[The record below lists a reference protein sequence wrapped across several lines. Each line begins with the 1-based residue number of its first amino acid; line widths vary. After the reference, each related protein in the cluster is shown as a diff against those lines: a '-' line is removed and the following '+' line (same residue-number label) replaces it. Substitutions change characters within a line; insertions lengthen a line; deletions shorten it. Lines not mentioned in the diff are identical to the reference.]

1 MDLKKA
7 IKHQE
12 LKDLMVKKQGNGHH
26 ELALEIGLEALQI
39 SEEWQIYRDMGCSS
53 LKLGNFEDA
62 IKFFKKQV
70 KLVTKIKDAGGLQ
83 NLAAYKNLIDAQ
95 CRAKDYQAAMK
106 TCEKIKMF
114 NLNSQNIHDVP
125 LKSLQLRFS
134 EEDMQDKDGTKDQV
148 AANFERYLTYQV
160 SVWIC
165 LSKAEIFTA
174 LDNPALACHWL
185 DEIKKILCEYQTWIT
200 PKWIDVNYV
209 NEKDFEIC
217 FGETKFSMD
226 MDKGLT
232 YIFQRKDLAS
242 TDFLV
247 SFYYSS
253 FESIRASWLIKTLTD
268 CGPYCTKNEGKCGH
282 PTICKLVHRIL
293 TVGIVCLEYM
303 DKYFASSHLDW
314 ESLKKL
320 QSNLCCENS
329 SMLKEINK
337 AIFYSPFSE
346 DKVILFINHL
356 IETSLNEDIK
366 KKIIRYKNSMLIN
379 SKLQLTMKNLEK
391 YQNFCEEHGI
401 NRRKAINLT
410 AYFG

>member
-12 LKDLMVKKQGNGHH
+12 LKDLMAKKQQKGHH
-26 ELALEIGLEALQI
+26 DLALELGLEALQI
-39 SEEWQIYRDMGCSS
+39 SEEWQIYRDMGFSS

-70 KLVTKIKDAGGLQ
+70 KLLTNAGVLE
-83 NLAAYKNLIDAQ
+83 NLFAYKNLIDAQ

-106 TCEKIKMF
+106 TCQKVKLYSLYSED
-114 NLNSQNIHDVP
+114 IHDVP
-125 LKSLQLRFS
+125 LKNLQLRFS
-134 EEDMQDKDGTKDQV
+134 KENMQDIVSQKQV
-148 AANFERYLTYQV
+148 AVKFERYLTYLA

-174 LDNPALACHWL
+174 LDNPTLACHWL
-185 DEIKKILCEYQTWIT
+185 AEIKEIHFRLG
-200 PKWIDVNYV
+200 PKEN
-209 NEKDFEIC
+209 
-217 FGETKFSMD
+217 
-226 MDKGLT
+226 
-232 YIFQRKDLAS
+232 
-242 TDFLV
+242 LV
-247 SFYYSS
+247 SFDGTSL
-253 FESIRASWLIKTLTD
+253 ESTRASWLVKSITD
-268 CGPYCTKNEGKCGH
+268 CGPYCTKNEGKLPCGK
-282 PTICKLVHRIL
+282 PIFCKLVHRIL